1 MAHSGAAI
9 CEAGTTN
16 RTTVEDYRAAI
27 TARTRLLLRVH
38 PSNFHMSGFTARPD
52 LRELVA
58 LARERS
64 LPLYEDL
71 GSGCVVDLG
80 LREPLAQDSLA
91 AGANLISFSGDKLL
105 GGPQA
110 GIIAGDPE
118 LVTRVRRNPL
128 FRALRQDK
136 LFYRAMEPVL
146 RKILLGQ
153 FDEIPAM
160 RMIRLTPEAIRH
172 RAERLAAQIPGAVVE
187 PGESVI
193 GGGST
198 PDIALP
204 TWLISVDADEKKL
217 RAHDPAIVART
228 ENNRVLID
236 LRTVFPEEEGAL
248 IQALS

>member
-1 MAHSGAAI
+1 MARSGAQLR
-9 CEAGTTN
+9 EVGTTN
-16 RTTVEDYRAAI
+16 RTYTADYAGAI
-27 TARTRLLLRVH
+27 NDKTRLLLRVH
-38 PSNFHMSGFTARPD
+38 PSNFHMTGFTARPE
-52 LRELVA
+52 LRDLVA

-71 GSGCVVDLG
+71 GSGCLVDLG
-80 LREPLAQDSLA
+80 LKEPLAQDSLA

-153 FDEIPAM
+153 FGRD
-160 RMIRLTPEAIRH
+160 T
-172 RAERLAAQIPGAVVE
+172 G
-187 PGESVI
+187 
-193 GGGST
+193 
-198 PDIALP
+198 
-204 TWLISVDADEKKL
+204 DAD
-217 RAHDPAIVART
+217 DPVDPGKPFAAAR
-228 ENNRVLID
+228 NVWR
-236 LRTVFPEEEGAL
+236 RRYRR
-248 IQALS
+248 QLSSQGNP